1 MRKLTLTSLLVGAA
15 LFTTLG
21 TTTLS
26 AGMKCGAGKCGDSM
40 SKPAA
45 KCGAKMK
52 ASAKCGAKKE
62 ASKCGANKKASK
74 CGAKKEAPKKAGKCG
89 AGKCG

>member
-1 MRKLTLTSLLVGAA
+1 MKKLTLTSLLVGAA

-26 AGMKCGAGKCGDSM
+26 AGMKCGAGKCGDST
-40 SKPAA
+40 SKPVA

-52 ASAKCGAKKE
+52 ASAKCGAE
-62 ASKCGANKKASK
+62 KKAM
-74 CGAKKEAPKKAGKCG
+74 KKAGKCG
-89 AGKCG
+89 KGKCGGK